1 MNREDA
7 IATLRAHEP
16 ELRAIGV
23 VNASM
28 FGSVARNEA
37 GVDSDV
43 DLAVR
48 LSANFSTGGLDYFS
62 RLEEL
67 ERRLSAILGCK
78 VDVIEEPVR
87 KQRIQVEI
95 DRDRTLVF

>member
-1 MNREDA
+1 MNREHI
-7 IATLRAHEP
+7 IATLRAYEQ

-23 VNASM
+23 VKASV
-28 FGSVARNEA
+28 FGSVARDEA
-37 GVDSDV
+37 GVDSDL

-48 LSANFSTGGLDYFS
+48 LSADFSTGGLDYFS

-67 ERRLSAILGCK
+67 ERRLSGILGCK

-87 KQRIQVEI
+87 KQRLQVEI
-95 DRDRTLVF
+95 DRDRALVF